1 MTPLQILT
9 SRVGVVV
16 ARLTCNE
23 KVIRSIRVRG
33 KIFATTQC
41 IANETGDGFTII
53 MNFYNPVELISE
65 YRPYCVLVP
74 ASLALAHLQ
83 LSKAGYYSS
92 LGPLRDTL
100 SGLILDSSP

>member
-1 MTPLQILT
+1 
-9 SRVGVVV
+9 
-16 ARLTCNE
+16 
-23 KVIRSIRVRG
+23 
-33 KIFATTQC
+33 
-41 IANETGDGFTII
+41 